1 MDTRARLIEVA
12 ERLFA
17 ERGVN
22 GVSLREIGAEADQRN
37 TGAVRYHFGSKAG
50 LIDAVFRHRMEPIN
64 ERREAL
70 LARLDAE
77 GHGHDRRLDAEGHGH
92 GHGRHGHEVRGLAE
106 AFLLPLSEMLGDVG
120 RPSWYLRFC
129 LHAAYVEG
137 TAPTD
142 LGRQPWTHGVHVV
155 RQRLDAALA
164 DLGIPDGERRHRW
177 PRFSGYMAHSLADRE
192 HIVQYGPHQAL
203 AERPLFLSSLV
214 DTAVALATAPVS
226 PETAR
231 LLEHRRTA

>member
-1 MDTRARLIEVA
+1 VDTRLRLIETA

-22 GVSLREIGAEADQRN
+22 GVSLREIGAEAGQRN
-37 TGAVRYHFGSKAG
+37 TGAVRYHFGSKEA
-50 LIDAVFRHRMEPIN
+50 LIDAVFRHRMETIN
-64 ERREAL
+64 ERREAM
-70 LARLDAE
+70 LADLDA
-77 GHGHDRRLDAEGHGH
+77 D
-92 GHGRHGHEVRGLAE
+92 GRGFEVRGLAE
-106 AFLLPLSEMLGDVG
+106 AFLYPLSEMLGDVG

-142 LGRQPWTHGVHVV
+142 LGRQSWTHGMHVV
-155 RQRLDAALA
+155 QQRFDAALA
-164 DLGIPDGERRHRW
+164 DLGIVADVRPVRW
-177 PRFSGYMAHSLADRE
+177 SLFGGYLVHALADRE
-192 HIVQYGPHQAL
+192 HLLQYGPYRGL
-203 AERPLFLSSLV
+203 ADRSLFLSGLV

-231 LLEHRRTA
+231 LLRHRRPA